1 MPRHITVVGATAPSH
16 VHPTLGLVRELTR
29 RGHRVTYAIG
39 EPLVP
44 LVAGAGAE
52 PVACT
57 TLLPQPGTPWP
68 EEAIPAMALFL
79 DEGMHV
85 LPQLL
90 AALDA
95 DPPDLVLHDIGG
107 LAGPPAAARWG
118 VPVAQLSPAFV
129 AWEGYEEDM
138 AEHIAAMKAAPEADA
153 FYGRFRAWLDE
164 HGVTRSPDDVLGRPE
179 HGIVLIPRLLQPE
192 ADRVSADRFTF
203 VGPVLDE
210 ARLAA
215 DTWSPPNGG
224 RVAYI
229 ALGTAFTAGPAF
241 YRACAD
247 AFAAD
252 DGWHVVVSIGARVD
266 AAAIGPV
273 GEHVELHR
281 SAPQLGVLAHADA
294 FLTHAGMG
302 SASEALWFGVP
313 TVTHPQ
319 AVDQFANAE
328 RLAALGL
335 GRPLTDAADPA
346 AIRADLEAVAG
357 DAALRSRVEAA
368 REEVRSGGGA
378 GRAADAVEA
387 LL

>member
-1 MPRHITVVGATAPSH
+1 MPGHITVVGATAPSH

-68 EEAIPAMALFL
+68 EEAIPAMSLFL

-85 LPQLL
+85 LPQLT
-90 AALDA
+90 AALDG

-107 LAGPPAAARWG
+107 LAGPVAAVRWG

-138 AEHIAAMKAAPEADA
+138 AEHIAAMKASPEADV
-153 FYGRFRAWLDE
+153 FYGRFQTWLEE

-179 HGIVLIPRLLQPE
+179 RGIVLIPRLLQPE
-192 ADRVSADRFTF
+192 ADRVADRFAF

-210 ARLAA
+210 ARVER
-215 DTWSPPNGG
+215 DTWTPPEGL
-224 RVAYI
+224 RVAYV
-229 ALGTAFTAGPAF
+229 ALGTAFTAEPDF
-241 YRACAD
+241 YRACAA
-247 AFAAD
+247 AFAED
-252 DGWHVVVSIGARVD
+252 DGWHLVLALGARVD
-266 AAAIGPV
+266 EAAIGPV
-273 GEHVELHR
+273 GGHVELFR

-328 RLAALGL
+328 RLVALGL
-335 GRPLTDAADPA
+335 GRALSAAGDPA

-357 DAALRSRVEAA
+357 DAAMRARLDAA
-368 REEVRSGGGA
+368 REEVRAGGGA

>member
-1 MPRHITVVGATAPSH
+1 MPGHITVVGATAPSH

-68 EEAIPAMALFL
+68 EEAIPAMSLFL

-85 LPQLL
+85 LPQLA
-90 AALDA
+90 AALDG
-95 DPPDLVLHDIGG
+95 DPPELVLHDIGG
-107 LAGPPAAARWG
+107 LAGPVAAVRWG
-118 VPVAQLSPAFV
+118 VPAAQLSPAFV

-138 AEHIAAMKAAPEADA
+138 AEHIAAMKATPEADV
-153 FYGRFRAWLDE
+153 FYGRFQAWLDE

-179 HGIVLIPRLLQPE
+179 RGIVLIPRLLQPE
-192 ADRVSADRFTF
+192 ADRVADRFAF

-210 ARLAA
+210 ARLER
-215 DTWSPPNGG
+215 DTWTPPGG
-224 RVAYI
+224 RRIAYV
-229 ALGTAFTAGPAF
+229 ALGTAFTAEPAF
-241 YRACAD
+241 YRACAE
-247 AFAAD
+247 AFAGD
-252 DGWHVVVSIGARVD
+252 DGWHLVLALGSRVD
-266 AAAIGPV
+266 EAAVGPV
-273 GEHVELHR
+273 GDHVELFR

-335 GRPLTDAADPA
+335 GRALTAAGDPA

-357 DAALRSRVEAA
+357 DAALRARLDAA
-368 REEVRSGGGA
+368 REEVRAGGGA

>member
-1 MPRHITVVGATAPSH
+1 MPSHITIVGATAPSH
-16 VHPTLGLVRELTR
+16 VHPTLGLARELIR

-68 EEAIPAMALFL
+68 EEAIPAMSLFL
-79 DEGMHV
+79 EEGIHV
-85 LPQLL
+85 LPQLA
-90 AALDA
+90 AALDG

-107 LAGPPAAARWG
+107 LAGPVAAVRWG
-118 VPVAQLSPAFV
+118 APVAQLSPAFV
-129 AWEGYEEDM
+129 AWEGYEDDM
-138 AEHIAAMKAAPEADA
+138 AEQIAAMKATPEADE

-179 HGIVLIPRLLQPE
+179 RGIVLIPRLLQPE
-192 ADRVSADRFTF
+192 ADRVADRFTF

-210 ARLAA
+210 ARLEREVW
-215 DTWSPPNGG
+215 TPPDGR
-224 RVAYI
+224 RVAYV
-229 ALGTAFTAGPAF
+229 ALGTAFTAEPGF
-241 YRACAD
+241 YRACAG
-247 AFAAD
+247 AFAED
-252 DGWHVVVSIGARVD
+252 DGWHLVLALGPRVD
-266 AAAIGPV
+266 EAAVGPV
-273 GEHVELHR
+273 GGHVELYR

-335 GRPLTDAADPA
+335 GRAVTAADDPA

-357 DAALRSRVEAA
+357 DAAMRARLGAA
-368 REEVRSGGGA
+368 RQEVRAGGGA

-387 LL
+387 LI